1 MQFLTS
7 LQLSVA
13 YWAVGQTI
21 RLLYQLLPGNAA
33 ADAVRREL
41 RICTWRGRAEGF
53 ECDWNHPDN
62 WEDGALP
69 DETSLVVV
77 PRVAHHYYPN
87 INQPVEPICSL
98 MIERDAEL
106 LVSMFGELMVNGR
119 RHRLGGI
126 RNMGA
131 LNNFGELYVINA
143 ADTCILNTGTIL
155 NHGFLSL
162 DRNGCDGLLTDDN
175 SFVNEGELIHLR
187 AE

>member
-1 MQFLTS
+1 MQFLSS
-7 LQLSVA
+7 LQLTVA
-13 YWAVGQTI
+13 YWAVEQTI
-21 RLLYQLLPGNAA
+21 RFLYQLLPGSAA

-41 RICTWRGRAEGF
+41 QICTWQGRTEGF
-53 ECDWNHPDN
+53 ECDWNHPQN
-62 WEDGALP
+62 WEDNVVP
-69 DETSLVVV
+69 DEKSLVVI
-77 PRVAHHYYPN
+77 PKLRHDYYPN

-98 MIERDAEL
+98 VIEQDAEL
-106 LVSMFGELMVNGR
+106 LLSMFGELMVNGR
-119 RHRLGGI
+119 SHRLGGI

-162 DRNGCDGLLTDDN
+162 DRQGCDGLLTDDN

-187 AE
+187 SE